1 MKGKLRIYYDEE
13 GDYLEIRIG
22 EPRSNYGEEINDNTT
37 IFKDTKT
44 DEIVGIGI
52 LDFKENVNLKN
63 LEIDLPIDLNLIL
76 TSNEHPEQN

>member
-76 TSNEHPEQN
+76 TSNEHLEQN